1 MVDVIK
7 NLQVI
12 KKRVAESA
20 MKTNRKLDDIKIIA
34 VTKNVEVE
42 RILEAIQGG
51 INAIGENRVQEA
63 LIKYPLIEKEIEWH
77 MIGYLQRNKAKKAV
91 EHFDLIQSLDR
102 ISLAQELDK
111 RGKQQNK
118 IVNVLVQVNVSGEE
132 SKSGISP
139 EETVEFIK
147 SLSDYENILI
157 KGLMT
162 IAPYTDNPEETRPY
176 FARMKGL
183 FDEVHKLKGRN
194 IDIEYLSMGMTNDF
208 EVAIEEGSNMIRIGT
223 GIFGER
229 NY

>member
-162 IAPYTDNPEETRPY
+162 IAPYTDDPEETRPY

>member
-162 IAPYTDNPEETRPY
+162 IAPYTDDPEETRPY
-176 FARMKGL
+176 FKRMKGL